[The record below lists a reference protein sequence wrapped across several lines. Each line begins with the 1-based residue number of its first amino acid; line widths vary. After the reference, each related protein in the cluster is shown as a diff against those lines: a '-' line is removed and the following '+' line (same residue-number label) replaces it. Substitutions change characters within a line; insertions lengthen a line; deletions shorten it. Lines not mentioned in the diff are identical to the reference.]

1 MLVKQILDTETGK
14 LLVKNLSNKWV
25 DVRVA
30 RVFFFF
36 FWFVCLFDTFLSD
49 CHLAL
54 LPKKYINWFKQILEI
69 FEFKRNI
76 V

>member
-36 FWFVCLFDTFLSD
+36 FGLFVCLILS
-49 CHLAL
+49 CLIVI
-54 LPKKYINWFKQILEI
+54 LPYCQKNTLTDLNKFWKYLSSKGT
-69 FEFKRNI
+69 
-76 V
+76 